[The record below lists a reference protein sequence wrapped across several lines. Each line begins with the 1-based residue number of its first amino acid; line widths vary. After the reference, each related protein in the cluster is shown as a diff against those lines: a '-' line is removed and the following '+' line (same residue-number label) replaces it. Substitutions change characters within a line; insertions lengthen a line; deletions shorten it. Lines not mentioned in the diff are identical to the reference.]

1 MWLFRKCASPLLQGA
16 LMLGLAWPGLAMST
30 EVSMAFGE
38 KIPPFCFPDTDSGIE
53 LEILREALAF
63 RGHTLKPKYYPF
75 ARIPTA
81 FKTGS
86 VDAAMTDLGEDMG
99 KAGAFYGDPA
109 VFYDNVFIT
118 LASRNISIRTPAD
131 LHGLTVIAF
140 AGALKRYPGW
150 LDEVKKDGHYFEQ
163 NNQSLQVMTLNA
175 GHYDVALSDK
185 NIYKYFTLL
194 LKGSKNFHDKPV
206 TLHHFVKMNP
216 MDYRPVFRDQGVRDD
231 FNAGLKQLKSSGR
244 FNAIYK
250 KYLGDQRD

>member
-1 MWLFRKCASPLLQGA
+1 MWSFRKCVSPLLQGA
-16 LMLGLAWPGLAMST
+16 FLLAWAYPGLAAST

-38 KIPPFCFPDTDSGIE
+38 QIPPFCFPETDSGIE
-53 LEILREALAF
+53 LDVLREALAF

-75 ARIPTA
+75 VRVPMA
-81 FKTGS
+81 FKSGS
-86 VDAAMTDLGEDMG
+86 VDAAMTDLGEDME

-109 VFYDNVFIT
+109 VFYDNVFVT
-118 LASRNISIRTPAD
+118 LTARHLSIKTPAD

-140 AGALKRYPGW
+140 AGALKRYPEW
-150 LDEVKKDGHYFEQ
+150 LEPVKKEGRYFEQ
-163 NNQSLQVMTLNA
+163 NNQSLQVMTVNA

-194 LKGSKNFHDKPV
+194 LKGSKNFPAKPV
-206 TLHHFVKMNP
+206 TLHHFVKLNP